1 MAPHQRPRTERGTV
15 LPSPVVILSVI
26 AVAMAAFAFVATQ
39 GSEPTEREITPAARE
54 AVQDQGE
61 DQEPDV
67 EEKAEPAEPKPT
79 KKPAPAIKRGEV
91 YVEVYNNSSVTGLA
105 GRVAQR
111 ATGAGWQVVGEDNWY
126 GTVPATTVYHPP
138 KLERAAK
145 LLALDL
151 GIDRTLPAT
160 GAMKLDRLTLILTGE
175 LD

>member
-1 MAPHQRPRTERGTV
+1 M

-54 AVQDQGE
+54 AVQE
-61 DQEPDV
+61 QEPEV
-67 EEKAEPAEPKPT
+67 EEKAEPAKPKPT

-91 YVEVYNNSSVTGLA
+91 YVEVYNNTSVTGLA

-126 GTVPATTVYHPP
+126 GTVPATTVYYPP

>member
-1 MAPHQRPRTERGTV
+1 M
-15 LPSPVVILSVI
+15 
-26 AVAMAAFAFVATQ
+26 
-39 GSEPTEREITPAARE
+39 
-54 AVQDQGE
+54 
-61 DQEPDV
+61 
-67 EEKAEPAEPKPT
+67 
-79 KKPAPAIKRGEV
+79 
-91 YVEVYNNSSVTGLA
+91 TGLA

-151 GIDRTLPAT
+151 GIDRTLQAT

>member
-54 AVQDQGE
+54 AVP
-61 DQEPDV
+61 DQEPEV
-67 EEKAEPAEPKPT
+67 EESEPAKPKPT
-79 KKPAPAIKRGEV
+79 KKPATAIKRGEV

-151 GIDRTLPAT
+151 GIDRTLQAT